1 MQLEVIN
8 IGILYID
15 SPLNSKDYKAKIAHV
30 FF

>member
-1 MQLEVIN
+1 MQLDAIN

-15 SPLNSKDYKAKIAHV
+15 SPLNGKDYKAKIAHI